1 MDNVSPSF
9 LSLPDDDLML
19 LLCVRP
25 ENLPDPAR
33 WCHEMREYIR
43 ASETEPQT
51 SQEAENL
58 KARIDRLRAE
68 ADGE

>member
-51 SQEAENL
+51 S
-58 KARIDRLRAE
+58 R
-68 ADGE
+68 